1 MKKLNKRGTDKI
13 ISVYWFVI
21 LFIVA
26 AAIVYMAVV
35 FYGEPYDVRETEA
48 NIMINQIADCISQ
61 GGEIKDGVINEEGKL
76 ELTNENILSKCHLD
90 FNVEDF
96 KDWKKQEQFY
106 FEINFYKFNKDAP
119 DGLGS
124 KFVNDTIAGNMNLKE
139 YCDKK
144 GKNFPVVS
152 VERNFYVLVKE
163 NPYIIKIKAIVRKTE
178 KNV

>member
-76 ELTNENILSKCHLD
+76 ELTNENILSRCHLT
-90 FNVEDF
+90 FNVENF
-96 KDWKKQEQFY
+96 KNWKEQEQFY
-106 FEINFYKFNKDAP
+106 IEINFYKFDKDAS
-119 DGLGS
+119 DGLGVG
-124 KFVNDTIAGNMNLKE
+124 FGNKIISGNTNLKE
-139 YCDKK
+139 FCEKN
-144 GKNFPVVS
+144 GKNFPVC

-163 NPYIIKIKAIVRKTE
+163 NPYIIKIKSIVRKTE